1 MSIVPDLPQACRFR
15 VAGDGHVR
23 LSNPAWGLRVKDF
36 AMNEAIKVFKA
47 PVLGAP
53 RVASPLAQRWAA
65 QQPAERF
72 VADDHFVRWKADVHL
87 NHAQEIMLFEKA
99 GAREWLF
106 FDPAQ
111 TRAAIV
117 TCGGL
122 SPGLNNV
129 IRSAFLELHLNYGV
143 PEVLGIRY
151 GYQGLNP
158 AEGEPPI
165 RLTLELVEDIH
176 REGGTVLGT
185 SRGPQDPRVMVDFLR
200 DQGID
205 LLLCVGGDGTQRG
218 AHALAEEVRRRG
230 LRIAVVGIPK
240 TIDNDI
246 EYCDPSFGF
255 NTAVAEAQR
264 VIDCAHAEAKGA
276 RNGIGLVKL
285 MGRESGFIAAAATVA
300 SQEVNFVLIPEVP
313 IVLEGE
319 RGLLATLR
327 QRMLRR
333 HHAVIVVA
341 EGAGQDLFGPR
352 PAERDASG
360 NIRFQDIG
368 PFLKQR
374 IVEYFHQHGPP
385 VEVKYFDPSYLVRSV
400 PANAQDDVLCDQ
412 FARRAVHAAMAGKTD
427 VMVGHMAGTFALVPL
442 ALAVG
447 RKRHVQVQ
455 GEFWAAALAATGQP
469 AQWA

>member
-1 MSIVPDLPQACRFR
+1 ML
-15 VAGDGHVR
+15 DGSW
-23 LSNPAWGLRVKDF
+23 LSRQVECDGPLGRTPSDKERDV
-36 AMNEAIKVFKA
+36 NEAIKAVKA
-47 PVLGAP
+47 PVLGPP
-53 RVASPLAQRWAA
+53 RWTTPLVARWGPEHAA
-65 QQPAERF
+65 GRF
-72 VADDHFVRWKADVHL
+72 VGDDHFVRWKADIHL
-87 NHAQEIMLFEKA
+87 THAQEVLLFEKA
-99 GAREWLF
+99 GARERLF
-106 FDPAQ
+106 FNPAQ

-143 PEVLGIRY
+143 PEVLGIRF

-185 SRGPQDPRVMVDFLR
+185 SRGPQDPAVMVDFLR
-200 DQGID
+200 DRQID
-205 LLLCVGGDGTQRG
+205 ILLCVGGDGTQRG
-218 AHALAEEVRRRG
+218 AHAIAEEVRRRG
-230 LRIAVVGIPK
+230 MPTAVVGIPK

-300 SQEVNFVLIPEVP
+300 SQEVNFVLVPEVP
-313 IVLEGE
+313 IVLDGE

-327 QRMLRR
+327 QRMLQR

-341 EGAGQDLFGPR
+341 EGAGQDLFGSR
-352 PAERDASG
+352 TLERDASG
-360 NIRFQDIG
+360 NVRFQDIG
-368 PFLKQR
+368 PWLKQR
-374 IVEYFHQHGPP
+374 ILEYFQQKGPA
-385 VEVKYFDPSYLVRSV
+385 VEVKYFDPSYLIRSV

-442 ALAVG
+442 AMAVG
-447 RKRHVQVQ
+447 RKRRLQVQ

-469 AQWA
+469 AQWT

>member
-1 MSIVPDLPQACRFR
+1 
-15 VAGDGHVR
+15 
-23 LSNPAWGLRVKDF
+23 
-36 AMNEAIKVFKA
+36 MNGAIKAVRA
-47 PVLGAP
+47 PVLGPP
-53 RVASPLAQRWAA
+53 RWPTPLVARWGPEQAA
-65 QQPAERF
+65 GRF
-72 VADDHFVRWKADVHL
+72 VAEDHFVCWKADIHL
-87 NHAQEIMLFEKA
+87 EQTEEMLLFEKA
-99 GAREWLF
+99 GARERLF
-106 FDPAQ
+106 FNPAQ
-111 TRAAIV
+111 ARAAIV

-143 PEVLGIRY
+143 PQVLGIRF

-158 AEGEPPI
+158 AEGNPPI
-165 RLTLELVEDIH
+165 RLALDLVEDIH
-176 REGGTVLGT
+176 REGGTMLGT
-185 SRGPQDPRVMVDFLR
+185 SRGPQDPAVMVDFLR
-200 DQGID
+200 DQKID
-205 LLLCVGGDGTQRG
+205 MLFCVGGDGTQRG
-218 AHALAEEVRRRG
+218 AHAIAEEVQRRG
-230 LRIAVVGIPK
+230 LPIAVVGIPK

-246 EYCDPSFGF
+246 QYCDPSFGF

-276 RNGIGLVKL
+276 CNGIGLVKL

-313 IVLEGE
+313 IVLDGP

-327 QRMLRR
+327 RRMLER

-341 EGAGQDLFGPR
+341 EGAGQDLLGSQP
-352 PAERDASG
+352 PERDASG

-368 PFLKQR
+368 PWLKRR
-374 IVEYFHQHGPP
+374 ILEYFQKHGPA
-385 VEVKYFDPSYLVRSV
+385 VEVKYFDPSYLIRSV

-442 ALAVG
+442 AMAVG
-447 RKRHVQVQ
+447 RRRRIQVH

-469 AQWA
+469 VQWT

>member
-1 MSIVPDLPQACRFR
+1 
-15 VAGDGHVR
+15 
-23 LSNPAWGLRVKDF
+23 
-36 AMNEAIKVFKA
+36 MNEAIQVVRA

-53 RVASPLAQRWAA
+53 RVATPLAHRWAA
-65 QQPAERF
+65 GQTAERF
-72 VADDHFVRWKADVHL
+72 VADDHFVRWKADVRL
-87 NHAQEIMLFEKA
+87 DQTQQVLLFEKA

-106 FDPAQ
+106 FDPGQ

-158 AEGEPPI
+158 AEGESPL
-165 RLTLELVEDIH
+165 RLTLDLVEDIH

-185 SRGPQDPRVMVDFLR
+185 SRGPQDPTVMVDFLR

-205 LLLCVGGDGTQRG
+205 VLLCVGGDGTQRG
-218 AHALAEEVRRRG
+218 AHAIAEEVRRRG

-313 IVLEGE
+313 IVLEGPG
-319 RGLLATLR
+319 GLLATLR

-341 EGAGQDLFGPR
+341 EGAGQDLFGTVTE
-352 PAERDASG
+352 ERDASG

-368 PFLKQR
+368 PWLKQR
-374 IVEYFHQHGPP
+374 IVEYFQEHGPA

-400 PANAQDDVLCDQ
+400 PANAQDDILCDQ

-447 RKRHVQVQ
+447 RKRRVQVQ

>member
-1 MSIVPDLPQACRFR
+1 
-15 VAGDGHVR
+15 
-23 LSNPAWGLRVKDF
+23 
-36 AMNEAIKVFKA
+36 MNEAIKVVRA
-47 PVLGAP
+47 PALGAA
-53 RVASPLAQRWAA
+53 RVATPLAQRWVAEHS
-65 QQPAERF
+65 AERF
-72 VADDHFVRWKADVHL
+72 VSDDHFVRWKADVHL
-87 NHAQEIMLFEKA
+87 DQVQEVTLFEKA

-106 FDPAQ
+106 FDPGQ

-165 RLTLELVEDIH
+165 RLTMELVEDIH

-185 SRGPQDPRVMVDFLR
+185 SRGPQDPAVMVDFLR

-218 AHALAEEVRRRG
+218 AHAIAEEVRRRG

-313 IVLEGE
+313 IVIQGP

-327 QRMLRR
+327 QRMLQR

-341 EGAGQDLFGPR
+341 EGAGQDLFGSQPVQ
-352 PAERDASG
+352 RDASG

-368 PFLKQR
+368 PLLKER
-374 IVEYFHQHGPP
+374 IAEYFQEHGPA
-385 VEVKYFDPSYLVRSV
+385 VEIKYFDPSYLVRSV
-400 PANAQDDVLCDQ
+400 PANAQDDILCDQ

-442 ALAVG
+442 PLAIG
-447 RKRHVQVQ
+447 RKRRVQVQ

>member
-1 MSIVPDLPQACRFR
+1 
-15 VAGDGHVR
+15 
-23 LSNPAWGLRVKDF
+23 
-36 AMNEAIKVFKA
+36 MNEAIKAIRA
-47 PVLGAP
+47 PVLGPP
-53 RVASPLAQRWAA
+53 RVATPLAQRWPTEHAM
-65 QQPAERF
+65 ERF
-72 VADDHFVRWKADVHL
+72 VADDHFVCWKADVHL
-87 NHAQEIMLFEKA
+87 DRPQEILLFEKA

-111 TRAAIV
+111 SRAAIV

-129 IRSAFLELHLNYGV
+129 IRSAFLELHLNYGM
-143 PEVLGIRY
+143 PEVLGIRF

-165 RLTLELVEDIH
+165 RLTRDLVEDIH

-185 SRGPQDPRVMVDFLR
+185 SRGPQEPTVMVDFLR

-205 LLLCVGGDGTQRG
+205 ILLCVGGDGTQRG
-218 AHALAEEVRRRG
+218 AHAIAEEVRRRG

-264 VIDCAHAEAKGA
+264 VIDCAHAEAKGT

-285 MGRESGFIAAAATVA
+285 MGREAGFIAAAATVA

-313 IVLEGE
+313 IVLEGPQ
-319 RGLLATLR
+319 GFLATLR
-327 QRMLRR
+327 RRMLSR

-341 EGAGQDLFGPR
+341 EGAGQDLFGPQ
-352 PAERDASG
+352 PTERDASG

-368 PFLKQR
+368 PFLKQQ
-374 IVEYFHQHGPP
+374 IMEYFREHGPP

-442 ALAVG
+442 AMAVG
-447 RKRHVQVQ
+447 RKRRVQVQ

-469 AQWA
+469 AQWG